1 MVKIEYVN
9 AAEGELGTFFQLD
22 TEVKEVEEF
31 VSSIEELAC
40 NSWIKPI
47 LTKTIV
53 GNRVLI
59 RGVIVIND
67 NEKDRFRDDIE
78 NILRRFK

>member
-22 TEVKEVEEF
+22 TEVKDVENF
-31 VSSIEELAC
+31 VSSIEDLAS